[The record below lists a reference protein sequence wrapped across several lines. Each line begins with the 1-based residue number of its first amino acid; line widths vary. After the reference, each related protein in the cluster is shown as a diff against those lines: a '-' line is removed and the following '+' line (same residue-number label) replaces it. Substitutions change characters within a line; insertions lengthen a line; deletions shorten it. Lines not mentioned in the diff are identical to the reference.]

1 MQRAAQR
8 KADSA
13 TRGRRTPKITQGLS
27 NQPIA
32 DLPAFYAEIVNT
44 GRYLPVSA
52 ISNSMRDA
60 LLTRGLVTLEQL
72 RERGVR

>member
-1 MQRAAQR
+1 
-8 KADSA
+8 
-13 TRGRRTPKITQGLS
+13 
-27 NQPIA
+27 
-32 DLPAFYAEIVNT
+32 VNS